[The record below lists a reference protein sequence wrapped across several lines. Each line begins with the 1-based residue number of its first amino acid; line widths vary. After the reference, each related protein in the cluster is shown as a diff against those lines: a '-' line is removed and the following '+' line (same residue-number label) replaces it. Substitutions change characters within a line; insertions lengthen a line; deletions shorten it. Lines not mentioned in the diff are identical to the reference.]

1 MPPRRLSWFDSIS
14 YVIGGVRYSSNDVEH
29 GVLRGNAASPA
40 SLWALLGRAA
50 WAGKTFKR
58 GDPRALLAVQARS
71 GWWGGVECVV

>member
-1 MPPRRLSWFDSIS
+1 M
-14 YVIGGVRYSSNDVEH
+14 
-29 GVLRGNAASPA
+29 PA